1 MPSYKRPSLRQL
13 LLYMLERARIFV
25 RRAGT
30 VILGLSIVLWA
41 AMTYPKDG
49 SQAEEKAISERIEQL
64 GGDEA
69 NDEAL
74 TAQKER
80 LQEIKAGQLAHSL
93 AGRAGHALEPVIQPL
108 GFDWKIGIG
117 VIASFAAREVFVG
130 TMNIVY
136 ALEEVEDDTTLLRE
150 HMQNE
155 RWPDGSPVFTPLVCV
170 SIMVFFVF
178 AMQCLSTVA
187 VVKR

>member
-1 MPSYKRPSLRQL
+1 M
-13 LLYMLERARIFV
+13 
-25 RRAGT
+25 
-30 VILGLSIVLWA
+30 
-41 AMTYPKDG
+41 
-49 SQAEEKAISERIEQL
+49 IEQL
-64 GGDEA
+64 GEDEA
-69 NDEAL
+69 NDGAL
-74 TAQKER
+74 TAQRER

-108 GFDWKIGIG
+108 GFDWKIGFG

-187 VVKR
+187 VVKRETNGWKWPLFQIGYMTALAWIASFVVYQGGKLLGF